1 MTIPESIQPAPE
13 FPVVAAKKDS
23 GLAIAS
29 LVCGIAAWII
39 FPVVAA
45 IAAVVTGHL
54 AKKEIRESGNT
65 LGGDGMALAGLLM
78 GYIQL
83 GLFVLAMIIAIL
95 AILFFIPTGAFITR
109 VTLSKRNNH
118 DQQKP
123 T

>member
-1 MTIPESIQPAPE
+1 MTIPESIQPVPE
-13 FPVVAAKKDS
+13 YPVVTPKKDS

-83 GLFVLAMIIAIL
+83 GLFALAIL
-95 AILFFIPTGAFITR
+95 VVILALLFFIPAGI
-109 VTLSKRNNH
+109 S
-118 DQQKP
+118 
-123 T
+123 

>member
-13 FPVVAAKKDS
+13 FPVAAAKKDS

-95 AILFFIPTGAFITR
+95 AILFFIPTG
-109 VTLSKRNNH
+109 VS
-118 DQQKP
+118 
-123 T
+123 

>member
-1 MTIPESIQPAPE
+1 MTIPESIQTAPE
-13 FPVVAAKKDS
+13 FPVVTPKKDS

-39 FPVVAA
+39 VPVVAA

-83 GLFVLAMIIAIL
+83 GLFVVFLIIVLLVVVFAIP
-95 AILFFIPTGAFITR
+95 AG
-109 VTLSKRNNH
+109 LSYSG
-118 DQQKP
+118 
-123 T
+123 

>member
-1 MTIPESIQPAPE
+1 MTIPESIEPVPAY
-13 FPVVAAKKDS
+13 PVVTPKKDS

-29 LVCGIAAWII
+29 LVCGIATWTI

-83 GLFVLAMIIAIL
+83 GLFVLAMIIVL
-95 AILFFIPTGAFITR
+95 LVVLFAVQTG
-109 VTLSKRNNH
+109 VSYSG
-118 DQQKP
+118 
-123 T
+123 

>member
-1 MTIPESIQPAPE
+1 MTIPESIQPVPVLPPAP
-13 FPVVAAKKDS
+13 KKDS

-54 AKKEIRESGNT
+54 AKKEIRESGGT
-65 LGGDGMALAGLLM
+65 LGGDGMSLAGLLL

-83 GLFVLAMIIAIL
+83 GLFVLGIIIVLVVLLAVVPTTTGSAINGFTSL
-95 AILFFIPTGAFITR
+95 LTSIL
-109 VTLSKRNNH
+109 
-118 DQQKP
+118 
-123 T
+123 

>member
-1 MTIPESIQPAPE
+1 MTIPESIEPVPAY
-13 FPVVAAKKDS
+13 PVVTPKKDS

-29 LVCGIAAWII
+29 LVCGIAAWVI

-54 AKKEIRESGNT
+54 AKKEIRESGNS

-83 GLFVLAMIIAIL
+83 GLFVLFLIIVL
-95 AILFFIPTGAFITR
+95 LLVLFAIPTG
-109 VTLSKRNNH
+109 LSYSG
-118 DQQKP
+118 
-123 T
+123 

>member
-1 MTIPESIQPAPE
+1 MTIPESIQPVPE
-13 FPVVAAKKDS
+13 YPVVTPKKDS

-29 LVCGIAAWII
+29 MVCGIAAWTILPI
-39 FPVVAA
+39 LLPA

-83 GLFVLAMIIAIL
+83 GLFALAIL
-95 AILFFIPTGAFITR
+95 VVILALLFFIPAGI
-109 VTLSKRNNH
+109 S
-118 DQQKP
+118 
-123 T
+123 

>member
-1 MTIPESIQPAPE
+1 MTIPESIEPVPAY
-13 FPVVAAKKDS
+13 PVVTPKKDS

-29 LVCGIAAWII
+29 LVCGIAAWVI

-45 IAAVVTGHL
+45 IAAVITGHL

-83 GLFVLAMIIAIL
+83 GLFVLAMIVVL
-95 AILFFIPTGAFITR
+95 LVVLFAVQAGA
-109 VTLSKRNNH
+109 SYSG
-118 DQQKP
+118 
-123 T
+123 

>member
-1 MTIPESIQPAPE
+1 MTIPESIQPVPE
-13 FPVVAAKKDS
+13 YPVVTPKKDS

-83 GLFVLAMIIAIL
+83 GMFALAVLVVIL
-95 AILFFIPTGAFITR
+95 ALLFFIPAGI
-109 VTLSKRNNH
+109 S
-118 DQQKP
+118 
-123 T
+123 

>member
-1 MTIPESIQPAPE
+1 MTIPESIEPVPAY
-13 FPVVAAKKDS
+13 PVVTPKKDS

-83 GLFVLAMIIAIL
+83 GLFVLFLIIVLLVVLFAIP
-95 AILFFIPTGAFITR
+95 AG
-109 VTLSKRNNH
+109 LSYSG
-118 DQQKP
+118 
-123 T
+123 

>member
-1 MTIPESIQPAPE
+1 MTIPESIEPVPAY
-13 FPVVAAKKDS
+13 PVVTPKKDS

-45 IAAVVTGHL
+45 IAAVITGHL

-83 GLFVLAMIIAIL
+83 GLFVLFLIIAIL
-95 AILFFIPTGAFITR
+95 AMIFFIPTG
-109 VTLSKRNNH
+109 LSYSG
-118 DQQKP
+118 
-123 T
+123 

>member
-1 MTIPESIQPAPE
+1 MTIPESIQPAPAY
-13 FPVVAAKKDS
+13 PVVPPKKDS

-83 GLFVLAMIIAIL
+83 GLFVLFLIIVLLVIL
-95 AILFFIPTGAFITR
+95 LAIPTG
-109 VTLSKRNNH
+109 LSY
-118 DQQKP
+118 
-123 T
+123 TG

>member
-1 MTIPESIQPAPE
+1 MTIPESIQPVPE
-13 FPVVAAKKDS
+13 YPVVTPKKDS

-65 LGGDGMALAGLLM
+65 IGGDGMALAGLLM

-83 GLFVLAMIIAIL
+83 GLFALAIL
-95 AILFFIPTGAFITR
+95 VVILALLFFIPAGI
-109 VTLSKRNNH
+109 S
-118 DQQKP
+118 
-123 T
+123 